1 MQLLTHHDP
10 DWELQFESL
19 AFTVEALLAHP
30 EPDDQ
35 ELGRLA
41 ARTTAVLADW
51 EEIDAD
57 GRGLG
62 RNALHAAARVRAADI
77 ALDHALGV
85 FAADVLEAASGDRAS
100 ELYGRFFPEA
110 HEDVLEMG
118 LDASL
123 PVVMLGVLSL
133 EQDSAL
139 PEGLR
144 AHSTTLKDAVSLGN
158 AALAERA
165 EAFAD
170 LGRHQA
176 RVEAWKETA
185 AATHRNLFRALT
197 RLATA
202 RGLPERWASAFFLGG
217 RGAG

>member
-10 DWELQFESL
+10 DWELEFESL

-85 FAADVLEAASGDRAS
+85 FAEDVLQAAAGDRTSA
-100 ELYGRFFPEA
+100 LYERFFPEP
-110 HEDVLEMG
+110 HEDLLEMG

-123 PVVMLGVLSL
+123 PVVMLGALAL
-133 EQDSAL
+133 EQDSTL
-139 PEGLR
+139 PEALR
-144 AHSTTLKDAVSLGN
+144 AHGATLKDAVALGN
-158 AALAERA
+158 GALAERA
-165 EAFAD
+165 ESFAD

-185 AATHRNLFRALT
+185 AATHRNLRRTLG
-197 RLATA
+197 RLAAA
-202 RGLPERWASAFFLGG
+202 RGLPERWASGFFLDG
-217 RGAG
+217 RGAS